1 MELKPFFSKENGMK
15 AITSRG
21 GPNFMVVVVWVALM
35 GGLTAAVCGA
45 IGVQAWVMF
54 IGWCTYLTGNG
65 SPKAG
70 GSAVS
75 CALLGVPAGMA
86 GAVLLGHLTS
96 LGPNAALS
104 ITVFVLAFGAMLTIL
119 TPPVNSVVGY
129 FLGMSAYFGS
139 RLEPTLA
146 NIAPLV
152 VPLAI
157 GGAAS
162 CIAGL
167 GVGRIREWVP
177 SR

>member
-1 MELKPFFSKENGMK
+1 MK
-15 AITSRG
+15 AISSRG
-21 GPNFMVVVVWVALM
+21 GPNFLAVVAWVAVM
-35 GGLTAAVCGA
+35 GALTAAVCGA
-45 IGVQAWVMF
+45 IGVQAWIMF

-86 GAVLLGHLTS
+86 GAVLLNNLTS
-96 LGPNAALS
+96 LGSNTALT
-104 ITVFVLAFGAMLTIL
+104 ITVFVLAFGAMLSIL
-119 TPPVNSVVGY
+119 TPPINSVVGY

-139 RLEPTLA
+139 RLEPSLG

-162 CIAGL
+162 CVAGL